1 MHFSPMDPESGLVS
15 TLSVRL
21 KKGDVKR
28 GVRRVEAHSLARTQ
42 HPPETVILRPR
53 DSVSGA

>member
-21 KKGDVKR
+21 LVREVKR
-28 GVRRVEAHSLARTQ
+28 GVGKWQRRGTPLRCETDSLPRII
-42 HPPETVILRPR
+42 HPAKP
-53 DSVSGA
+53 SS